1 MKLKRYSGLALG
13 VGTAGFLLMA
23 QSSCSVIVNDF
34 QHQCENNQDC
44 IDLAAKQPLGPNGE
58 KVSGLICSTKEHVCV
73 QNGCRTNKECQDSHD
88 GEPYL
93 CRQSDHTC
101 QSLILASED
110 PMADNV
116 CDILA
121 DPDDIANENTIWIG
135 ASVIFAP
142 GSNQGLELVR
152 QDFNKLAQG
161 LPPATATSKA
171 RRPLAFVY
179 CEADPTLDEGAEHL
193 INTLQLPVVITSL
206 DTTSE
211 IEVLTKYS
219 LAADPPV
226 FQLST
231 SAGGALLKAVDNE
244 GMLLDLVLINENYD
258 KETTELVKN
267 YYTPLLQAT
276 GGPLEG
282 GSQPRVAIINSG
294 TPTYR
299 SLADKTVTAL
309 SALVGKDAKGHEN
322 AQKFSYGTDDN
333 PTGDPSAYTDV
344 VNRVLAF
351 KPHVIIVMADEEIGP
366 AVDKDTGEVTSDGVD
381 APIEKQWAAKVPG
394 QPPPQWLSI
403 LGSVGQL
410 PQDMATL
417 APAAQTDWASRTLF
431 IQQHYDFNGDF
442 FKSYFEQLK
451 ALVGD
456 DPNGVLDVEQ
466 TSPFNEFLREGAYLT
481 AYSYALLTA
490 QGEPVTGANLA
501 KAARSFGKTTA
512 ETPSFPIGRDG
523 IFQSLQSIA
532 KTKKPFD
539 LQNFQGWNGF
549 DENGFA
555 KYTFADDVACVTPG
569 DPDMDGKPTLGAL
582 KPTGGI
588 FETTGDLN
596 GTILLDGCVSK

>member
-1 MKLKRYSGLALG
+1 MNLKRFSGLTLG
-13 VGTAGFLLMA
+13 AGSAGLLFMA

-34 QHQCENNQDC
+34 QHQCETTQDC
-44 IDLAAKQPLGPNGE
+44 IDLAAKQPLGPMGE
-58 KVSGLICSTKEHVCV
+58 KVGGLMCSDQHVCI
-73 QNGCRTNKECQDSHD
+73 QSGCRTNKECQDTHD
-88 GEPYL
+88 GNPYL

-101 QSLILASED
+101 QSLILANADD
-110 PMADNV
+110 PTADNV

-179 CEADPTLDEGAEHL
+179 CEADPTLDEGAKHL
-193 INTLQLPVVITSL
+193 IQDLQLPVVITSL

-211 IEVLTKYS
+211 IEVLQKYS
-219 LAADPPV
+219 LAADPPT

-231 SAGGALLKAVDNE
+231 SAGGALLKSIDNQ

-267 YYTPLLQAT
+267 YFTPNLQAA
-276 GGPLEG
+276 GGPLKDGEL
-282 GSQPRVAIINSG
+282 PRVAIINSG

-299 SLADKTVTAL
+299 NLADKTVTAL
-309 SALVGKDAKGHEN
+309 KTLLGQDADGN
-322 AQKFSYGTDDN
+322 DRAQKFSYGNDDS
-333 PTGDPSAYTDV
+333 PSGDPSAYAAVAAD
-344 VNRVLAF
+344 VLAF

-366 AVDKDTGEVTSDGVD
+366 AMDDMGMVTSEGVD
-381 APIEKQWAAKVPG
+381 VPIETGWATKVPD

-417 APAAQTDWASRTLF
+417 DQAPQVDWASRTLF
-431 IQQHYDFNGDF
+431 IQQHYDFKGDF
-442 FKSYFEQLK
+442 FTSYFEQLK
-451 ALVGD
+451 DLVAD

-466 TSPFNEFLREGAYLT
+466 SSPFNEFLREGAYLT
-481 AYSYALLTA
+481 AYSYALLAA
-490 QGEPVTGANLA
+490 QGKPVNGVNLA
-501 KAARSFGKTTA
+501 AAARSFGKLSA
-512 ETPSFPIGRDG
+512 DTPSYPIGRDG
-523 IFQSLQSIA
+523 IFPALQSIA
-532 KTKKPFD
+532 GSKKAFD
-539 LQNFQGWNGF
+539 LQNFQGWVGF
-549 DENGFA
+549 DKNGFA
-555 KYTFADDVACVTPG
+555 KYDFADDVACLTP
-569 DPDMDGKPTLGAL
+569 DVDDMGMPTLGAL
-582 KPTGGI
+582 QPTGGI
-588 FETTGDLN
+588 FENTGNLSGDISL
-596 GTILLDGCVSK
+596 TGCVSK